1 MSDLCTCHVHTNFI
15 KWAQDAARLG
25 SLMKG
30 KPDDE
35 IELKEMLIN
44 NLTWL
49 HLENAKVWA
58 EKNGKSMDF
67 DTLHDEIWGSYLTH
81 HVVVF
86 LQVVLSE

>member
-1 MSDLCTCHVHTNFI
+1 MSDLYTCHVHTNFI

-49 HLENAKVWA
+49 HLGTQKSGPRRTVRVWISIRYTMRYGA
-58 EKNGKSMDF
+58 R
-67 DTLHDEIWGSYLTH
+67 TLLTT
-81 HVVVF
+81 
-86 LQVVLSE
+86 

>member
-1 MSDLCTCHVHTNFI
+1 MSDLGTCHVHTNFI

-67 DTLHDEIWGSYLTH
+67 DTLHDEILGSYITH
-81 HVVVF
+81 HVGVF
-86 LQVVLSE
+86 LQVVLYE